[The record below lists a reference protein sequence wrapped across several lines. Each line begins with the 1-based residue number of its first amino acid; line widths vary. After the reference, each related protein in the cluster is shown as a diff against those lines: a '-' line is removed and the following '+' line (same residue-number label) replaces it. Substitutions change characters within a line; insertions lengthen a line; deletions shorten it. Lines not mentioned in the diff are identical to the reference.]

1 MNEFLQ
7 SPNLLRTIIS
17 QSEASNAAASELVT
31 DLNEEQLNWKPGTD
45 KWSIAQC
52 LDHLAVSSSKFDQYF
67 ESALGW
73 ARSKWPVI
81 SPPAYRPTRMG
92 AWLIKQIEPVTG
104 RNLPAP
110 KVFRPSSSDIQGAL
124 QKFLDQQET
133 FLNFVRGADGVD
145 FNKTRLRSPVT
156 PFMRYSLADAF
167 VITVVHTRRHLGQ
180 ARKVLETPGLPN

>member
-1 MNEFLQ
+1 MKQFFQ
-7 SPNLLRTIIS
+7 SPNLLQTIIS
-17 QSEASNAAASELVT
+17 ESEASNAAASELVT
-31 DLNEEQLNWKPGTD
+31 GLNEEQLNWRPGAE

-67 ESALGW
+67 ETALGRG
-73 ARSKWPVI
+73 RSKWPVS
-81 SPPAYRPTRMG
+81 SPPAYQPTRMG
-92 AWLIKQIEPVTG
+92 AWLIRQLEPVTG

-133 FLNFVRGADGVD
+133 FLNFVRSADGVD

-167 VITVVHTRRHLGQ
+167 DITVVHTRRHLGQ
-180 ARKVLETPGLPN
+180 ARKVRETPGFPN

>member
-1 MNEFLQ
+1 MKQFFQ
-7 SPNLLRTIIS
+7 SPNLLQTIIS
-17 QSEASNAAASELVT
+17 ESEASNAAASELVT
-31 DLNEEQLNWKPGTD
+31 GLNEEQLNWRPGAE

-67 ESALGW
+67 ETALGRG
-73 ARSKWPVI
+73 RSKWPVS
-81 SPPAYRPTRMG
+81 SPPAYQPTRMG
-92 AWLIKQIEPVTG
+92 AWLIRQLEPVTG

-124 QKFLDQQET
+124 QKLLDQQET
-133 FLNFVRGADGVD
+133 FLNFVRSADGVD

-180 ARKVLETPGLPN
+180 ARKVRETPGFPN

>member
-1 MNEFLQ
+1 MNQFLQ
-7 SPNLLRTIIS
+7 SPNLLQTIIS
-17 QSEASNAAASELVT
+17 ESEASNAAASELVT
-31 DLNEEQLNWKPGTD
+31 DLNEEQLNWKPGAD

-67 ESALGW
+67 ESALRR
-73 ARSKWPVI
+73 ARSKWPVAAT
-81 SPPAYRPTRMG
+81 PGYRPTRMG

-180 ARKVLETPGLPN
+180 ARKVRETPGFPN

>member
-1 MNEFLQ
+1 MNQFLE
-7 SPNLLRTIIS
+7 SPNLLQTIIS
-17 QSEASNAAASELVT
+17 EGEATNAAASELVAG
-31 DLNEEQLNWKPGTD
+31 LNEGQLNWKLAPE

-52 LDHLAVSSSKFDQYF
+52 LDHLTVASSKFDQYF
-67 ESALGW
+67 KTALERGR
-73 ARSKWPVI
+73 AKWPVT

-92 AWLIKQIEPVTG
+92 AWLIRQLEPVTG

-133 FLNFVRGADGVD
+133 FLNFVRSADGVD
-145 FNKTRLRSPVT
+145 FNRTRLRSPVT

-180 ARKVLETPGLPN
+180 ARKVRETPGFPN

>member
-1 MNEFLQ
+1 MKQFFQ
-7 SPNLLRTIIS
+7 SPNLLQTIIS
-17 QSEASNAAASELVT
+17 ESEASNAAASELVT
-31 DLNEEQLNWKPGTD
+31 GLNEEQLNWRPGAE

-67 ESALGW
+67 ETALGQG
-73 ARSKWPVI
+73 RSKWPVS
-81 SPPAYRPTRMG
+81 SPPAYQPTRMG
-92 AWLIKQIEPVTG
+92 AWLIRQLEPVTG

-133 FLNFVRGADGVD
+133 FLNFVRSADGVD

-180 ARKVLETPGLPN
+180 ARKVRETPGFPN

>member
-1 MNEFLQ
+1 MNQFLQ
-7 SPNLLRTIIS
+7 SPNLLQTIIS
-17 QSEASNAAASELVT
+17 ESEASNAAASELAA
-31 DLNEEQLNWKPGTD
+31 DLNEEQLNWKPGPE

-52 LDHLAVSSSKFDQYF
+52 LDHLAVTSSKFDQYL
-67 ESALGW
+67 ETALGRG
-73 ARSKWPVI
+73 RSKWPVT

-92 AWLIKQIEPVTG
+92 AWLIKQVEPVTG
-104 RNLPAP
+104 RKLPAP

-133 FLNFVRGADGVD
+133 FLNFVRSADAVD

-156 PFMRYSLADAF
+156 PYMRYSLADAF

-180 ARKVLETPGLPN
+180 ARKVRETPGFPN